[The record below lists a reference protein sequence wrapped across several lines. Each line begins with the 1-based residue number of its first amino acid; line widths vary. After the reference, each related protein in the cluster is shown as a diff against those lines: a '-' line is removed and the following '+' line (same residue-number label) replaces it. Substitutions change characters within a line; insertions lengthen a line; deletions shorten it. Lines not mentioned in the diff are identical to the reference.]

1 MAGSIVDGRVGPV
14 TGAAGQNL
22 DLRQSRTGSLIVD
35 SLHGR
40 YHETTSLGNVYSAAI
55 TASGGA
61 PGTAGGTTPPFTL
74 WNPAGSGSRVSVLFN
89 SATMVSGT
97 IGLGSPAYFSVT
109 QATKPTPGTA

>member
-55 TASGGA
+55 TASGVA
-61 PGTAGGTTPPFTL
+61 PL
-74 WNPAGSGSRVSVLFN
+74 DRGSWFRFC
-89 SATMVSGT
+89 
-97 IGLGSPAYFSVT
+97 SPR
-109 QATKPTPGTA
+109 QRW